1 MVNGSRHEVEVV
13 SFEPREIT
21 IPKNVDLNEYLQKT
35 DVPADGKRLAVLTIC
50 AQRHDKLLQ
59 ALIEAKSDEDKK
71 KAAQA
76 LQENYLAH
84 YSIESWWRREKLK
97 DLETRLEEMRAQVKQ
112 REDAAEKYVEAAMT
126 MANLHAQGI
135 SYAPPRP
142 APPDPQTNDYPMDN
156 FTRPIDNSSGQPP
169 FPSLPPPSA
178 RPSQGRVGK

>member
-1 MVNGSRHEVEVV
+1 MGSADGVKIRFHQIVREKQNRLVNGSFHEVEVV

-21 IPKNVDLNEYLQKT
+21 IPKGVDLKEYLERT

-71 KAAQA
+71 KASQA

-112 REDAAEKYVEAAMT
+112 REEAAEKYVEAAMT

-135 SYAPPRP
+135 SNAPPRP
-142 APPDPQTNDYPMDN
+142 TPPDPQTNDTSDR
-156 FTRPIDNSSGQPP
+156 F
-169 FPSLPPPSA
+169 
-178 RPSQGRVGK
+178 